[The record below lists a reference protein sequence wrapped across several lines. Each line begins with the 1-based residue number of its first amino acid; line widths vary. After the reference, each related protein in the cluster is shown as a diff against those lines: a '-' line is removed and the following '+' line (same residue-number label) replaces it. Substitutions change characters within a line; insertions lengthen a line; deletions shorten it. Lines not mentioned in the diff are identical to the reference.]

1 MAASEADAYR
11 RVTGRIGRA
20 MLVIAVLGSLVAAQ
34 RQGWRYGLGFLFGAG
49 LSYLS
54 LWRWQRVV
62 EAIGEGEV
70 RKPAAASMLVRFALL
85 AVAAYG
91 IIKYLEVNPVAVLMG
106 LLVSAAAVI
115 VALFFELIASK

>member
-1 MAASEADAYR
+1 MASEADAYR
-11 RVTGRIGRA
+11 RVTGRIARA
-20 MLVIAVLGSLVAAQ
+20 MLVIAVFGSLAVAQ
-34 RQGWRYGLGFLFGAG
+34 KQGWRSGLGFLSGAG

-62 EAIGEGEV
+62 EALGEGEV
-70 RKPAAASMLVRFALL
+70 RKPAAFSMLVRFALL
-85 AVAAYG
+85 AAAAYA

-106 LLVSAAAVI
+106 LLVSGAAVI